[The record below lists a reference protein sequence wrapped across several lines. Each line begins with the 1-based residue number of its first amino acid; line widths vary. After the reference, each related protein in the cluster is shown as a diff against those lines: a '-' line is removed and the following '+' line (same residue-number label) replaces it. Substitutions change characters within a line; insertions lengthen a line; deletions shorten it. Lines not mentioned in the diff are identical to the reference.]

1 MCTDNL
7 ILYIIVVF
15 VCHCWVYIQFHI
27 VMEPTKLLWLQIGDN
42 VNELSI
48 VVSNSY
54 LYQCLH
60 QSRDSW
66 NWMWTSRSRSWTSP
80 WAWSSISS
88 VSPHSQLSRIYIPWW
103 IYILYWLT
111 HDIVNSVFIWYS
123 LFVTKP
129 HFRKMFKQRS
139 NWQDRGYPTLLRR
152 APC

>member
-60 QSRDSW
+60 QFPWQLELNVDITKQVLNITLSVIQHFQRVTSLTALQNIHSMMNIYSILTYSW
-66 NWMWTSRSRSWTSP
+66 
-80 WAWSSISS
+80 
-88 VSPHSQLSRIYIPWW
+88 HSQLCFHLI
-103 IYILYWLT
+103 
-111 HDIVNSVFIWYS
+111 F
-123 LFVTKP
+123 FVCNKTS
-129 HFRKMFKQRS
+129 FSENVQA
-139 NWQDRGYPTLLRR
+139 TL
-152 APC
+152 